1 MDWFLSAP
9 LWAWC
14 IRVALYALAAL
25 GWFWLV
31 GEDRREGA
39 ALSAVYGAIWPVTA
53 LICLVWVTH
62 QALRRRRIRNQAWRG
77 R

>member
-9 LWAWC
+9 LWAVC
-14 IRVALYALAAL
+14 LLAALYALAAL

-31 GEDRREGA
+31 GEDNRESD

-53 LICLVWVTH
+53 LICLVWVTY
-62 QALRRRRIRNQAWRG
+62 QALRRRAIRDRAWRG